1 MSGHWSRAS
10 EFSGPDRRRLSKA
23 GRETHDLSLFRRVQ
37 AVLRVAEGYSVAEAA
52 RQAGVNRSS
61 VDRWIELYLQNHQP
75 QDLLDRPRSGRPREA
90 DDLDQELLAA
100 ILAQDPQQLGYRATT
115 WTVPLLATH
124 LREEC
129 DGPVSARTVRRR
141 LHEFDY
147 GWKRPRYVYDERDPH
162 VAQKKGRLSAA

>member
-1 MSGHWSRAS
+1 MSGSWFRAS
-10 EFSGPDRRRLSKA
+10 GFSGQDRRRLSKA
-23 GRETHDLSLFRRVQ
+23 LRETRDLSLFRRVQ

-61 VDRWIELYLQNHQP
+61 VHRWVELYWQNHQP
-75 QDLLDRPRSGRPREA
+75 QDLLDRPRPGRPREA
-90 DDLDQELLAA
+90 DDLDRELLAA

-129 DGPVSARTVRRR
+129 DCPISARTLRRR

-147 GWKRPRYVYDERDPH
+147 GWKRPRYGYHERDPH

>member
-1 MSGHWSRAS
+1 MSRSWFRAS
-10 EFSGPDRRRLSKA
+10 EFSGHDRRRLTKA
-23 GRETHDLSLFRRVQ
+23 FRETHDLSLFRRIQ
-37 AVLRVAEGYSVAEAA
+37 AVLRVAEGCAVAEAA

-61 VDRWIELYLQNHQP
+61 VHRWIELYLQNHQP
-75 QDLLDRPRSGRPREA
+75 QDLLDRPRSGRPRGA

-100 ILAQDPQQLGYRATT
+100 LLAQDPQQLGYRATT

-129 DGPVSARTVRRR
+129 DCPVSARTVRRR

-147 GWKRPRYVYDERDPH
+147 GWKRPRYVYHERDPH
-162 VAQKKGRLSAA
+162 VAQKKGRFAAA